1 MKLEDIPFYILSK
14 REKELLNLELIE
26 QKAILRVTVEI
37 KRILE
42 QKEYSI
48 QITIANLEARLK

>member
-1 MKLEDIPFYILSK
+1 MKLEDIYILSK
-14 REKELLNLELIE
+14 REKDFLNLELVE
-26 QKAILRVTVEI
+26 QKAILRTTVEI